1 MKFHSA
7 KIELPC
13 PKKYF
18 PKFNTV
24 TAPKLC
30 HFACSVLPSTC
41 LPLNH
46 FFYETGGACP
56 YWCFIKRIAKNKK
69 LD

>member
-30 HFACSVLPSTC
+30 HFACSALPSTC

-46 FFYETGGACP
+46 FFMKQVGLAPTGALL
-56 YWCFIKRIAKNKK
+56 KE
-69 LD
+69 